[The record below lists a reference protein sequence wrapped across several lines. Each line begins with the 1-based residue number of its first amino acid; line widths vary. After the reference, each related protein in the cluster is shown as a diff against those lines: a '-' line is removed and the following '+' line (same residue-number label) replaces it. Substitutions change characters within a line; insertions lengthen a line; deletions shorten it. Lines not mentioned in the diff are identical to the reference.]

1 MNAPGTVP
9 VALPQAGKG
18 FLRGRQRVHLFNCTI
33 QDGINIFY
41 RPSCCSEM
49 TFVIVVAVVVIA
61 DLELYLLIGLALND
75 VQVPSL
81 FQRGTRL
88 VDPEHQGLL
97 HPTRQ
102 LAGGIEAGV
111 APVTHIRIITIHHP

>member
-9 VALPQAGKG
+9 VPLTQAGKG
-18 FLRGRQRVHLFNCTI
+18 LLTGRQRVNLFNCTI
-33 QDGINIFY
+33 QDCINIFHG
-41 RPSCCSEM
+41 PSCCSET
-49 TFVIVVAVVVIA
+49 TFVIVVDVVVIP
-61 DLELYLLIGLALND
+61 DLESYLLVGLALND

-97 HPTRQ
+97 HPTGQ

-111 APVTHIRIITIHHP
+111 APATHIRIITTHHP